1 VAALFSVLLASC
13 TSTTDPSL
21 ELGSPGFNA
30 PGTAPAQA
38 AEAATGGSSLQTSS
52 VTTSQ
57 QTDAGSPAVTT
68 VMEEGD
74 TALPAEVAYLPAA
87 KPVTENPALQSQAAV
102 NAEASTQTAAAAAP
116 AEPAPASAPAEP
128 VEQAKVVQAPASTG
142 RNGEGPVAAKPAQVA
157 SAATEMN
164 NPVYVTAGEA
174 PQAEQA
180 ATKKKGFLASFFGAS
195 SASATSKPVIAQ
207 PKQSPTAAKE
217 AAAAAVPAPVA
228 EEKAKPIIQ
237 LASADSAAKPLALAS
252 LSGGNSASDSSENAL
267 PGVRQTALFEIKRKS
282 GLDDD
287 SDVDL
292 HEEDDEPIQVAS
304 AAGLARLA
312 PNGLLKQTENVDV
325 ACLKPSLVRVLKVVE
340 QHYGKKMIVTSGY
353 RSPSRNRQARGAK
366 NSLHMYCAAADIQIP
381 GVGKWELANY
391 VRSMPGRGGVG
402 TYCHTESVHID
413 VGPERDWN
421 WRCRRRR

>member
-1 VAALFSVLLASC
+1 MAALFSVLLASC
-13 TSTTDPSL
+13 TSTTDPTL

-68 VMEEGD
+68 VMDEGD

-87 KPVTENPALQSQAAV
+87 KPATENPALQSQAAV
-102 NAEASTQTAAAAAP
+102 NAEASAQTAAAAP

-128 VEQAKVVQAPASTG
+128 VEQATVAHAPAPTG
-142 RNGEGPVAAKPAQVA
+142 RNGEGPVAAKPVQVA

-180 ATKKKGFLASFFGAS
+180 APKKKGFLASFFGAS
-195 SASATSKPVIAQ
+195 SASATPKPVIAQ
-207 PKQSPTAAKE
+207 PKPVATTTKE
-217 AAAAAVPAPVA
+217 AAAAVPAPVA

-292 HEEDDEPIQVAS
+292 HEEDDEGPIQLAS

-312 PNGLLKQTENVDV
+312 PNGLLRQTENVDV